1 MPPSSIIQEREIS
14 MREIDVKELI
24 VKIKEACGKI
34 AVYYNKDILQALKDG
49 YLNEEDYKSKI
60 ALEMLLENA
69 NIARNENI
77 PICQDTGMITVY
89 LEVGQDVHFING
101 NVNEAIQKGVSEGYT
116 DNYLRASVV
125 NDPVIERKNTKDN
138 TPAIIYTNII
148 PGDKVKV
155 SIMAKGFG
163 SENMSQIKMC
173 KPAEGMNGVKK
184 FVLDTIAN
192 AGPNACPPMIV
203 GVGIGGTFDYSAV
216 LSKKAMLRGLN
227 TSNSNPI
234 YKELEDSLLVEANKL
249 RIGPMGLGGK
259 TTVLKVLVETHP
271 THIAG
276 MPVAVNICCHACRH
290 TEFEL

>member
-14 MREIDVKELI
+14 MREIDVKELTK
-24 VKIKEACGKI
+24 KIKEACGKI

-49 YLNEEDYKSKI
+49 YLNEEDDKSKI

-69 NIARNENI
+69 DIARNENI

-173 KPAEGMNGVKK
+173 KPAEGMDGVKK

-227 TSNSNPI
+227 TSNPNPI

-259 TTVLKVLVETHP
+259 TTVLKVLVETYP

>member
-14 MREIDVKELI
+14 MREIDVKELT

-49 YLNEEDYKSKI
+49 YLNEEDDKSKI

-69 NIARNENI
+69 DIARNENI

-101 NVNEAIQKGVSEGYT
+101 NVNEAVQKGVSEGYT

-227 TSNSNPI
+227 TSNPNPI

-259 TTVLKVLVETHP
+259 TTVLKVLVETYP

>member
-14 MREIDVKELI
+14 MREIDVKELTK
-24 VKIKEACGKI
+24 KIKEACGKI

-49 YLNEEDYKSKI
+49 YLNEEGDKSKI

-69 NIARNENI
+69 DIARNENI

-173 KPAEGMNGVKK
+173 KPAEGMDGVKK

-227 TSNSNPI
+227 TSNPNPI

-259 TTVLKVLVETHP
+259 TTVLKVLVETYP